1 MMYSCNDE
9 LVWKSFPAITIMKR
23 GTGQRTGKERRDYIN
38 IISGFDI
45 ETTRIET
52 IDNSVMYIW
61 QWHFY
66 DLNTHSPIITIY
78 GRTWEEYMK
87 TCDKIVCL
95 IHSIPSQY
103 PLYMVRLVHNLSY
116 EFQFLSAFYE
126 YRQEDVFAI
135 DKRKIARADSF
146 NCIEDRCTFIHSNM
160 SLAKYAETWHTEHQK
175 LSGEE
180 FDYEKKRYSW
190 THMDE
195 KELAYCENDVLS
207 MVEAYVTEMDY
218 YKDNLYSIPLLQ
230 RDM

>member
-1 MMYSCNDE
+1 MIYCKDMDISSIFSQVSI
-9 LVWKSFPAITIMKR
+9 LKR
-23 GTGQRTGKERRDYIN
+23 GTGQRTGKNRRDYID

-61 QWHFY
+61 QWSFY
-66 DLNTHSPIITIY
+66 SLKEHTFIATIY
-78 GRTWEEYMK
+78 GRTWEEYID
-87 TCDKIVCL
+87 TCTL
-95 IHSIPSQY
+95 IYQTIKSIPSQY

-116 EFQFLSAFYE
+116 EFQFISAFYE
-126 YRQEDVFAI
+126 YKPEDVFALE
-135 DKRKIARADSF
+135 KRKIARADSF

-180 FDYEKKRYSW
+180 FSYLKKRYSW
-190 THMDE
+190 TPMNE

-207 MVEAYVTEMDY
+207 MVEAYVTEMEY
-218 YKDNLYSIPLLQ
+218 YKDNLYSVPLLL
-230 RDM
+230 RGT